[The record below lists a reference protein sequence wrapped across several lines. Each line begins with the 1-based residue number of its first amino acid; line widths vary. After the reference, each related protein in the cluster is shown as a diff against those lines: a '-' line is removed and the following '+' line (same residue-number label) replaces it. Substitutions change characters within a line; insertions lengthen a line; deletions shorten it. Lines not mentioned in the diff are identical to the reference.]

1 MRRRTCPCGSGRLA
15 RDCCGRFRRL
25 SASEVALAYLGRQI
39 RDARE
44 LLIPFSPTAVAALRE
59 EAATLPARCDLFTD
73 ALRAAPER
81 VIRQV
86 RGHADTPVVRAAV
99 ARAVIALR
107 EAGTVDEH
115 LAAAALI
122 DLTQAHSAVCEAAM
136 DQADAAARV
145 ASRPMGD
152 PITV

>member
-1 MRRRTCPCGSGRLA
+1 MQMRRRTCSCGSGRLA

-44 LLIPFSPTAVAALRE
+44 LLIPFSPEAVAVLRE
-59 EAATLPARCDLFTD
+59 EAASLPARCDLFVD
-73 ALRAAPER
+73 VLRAMPER
-81 VIRQV
+81 VIRP
-86 RGHADTPVVRAAV
+86 RGGDSATLRAAV

-107 EAGTVDEH
+107 EAGAVDEH

-122 DLTQAHSAVCEAAM
+122 DLTQEHSPVC
-136 DQADAAARV
+136 DAAVAQARQVERVV
-145 ASRPMGD
+145 APRVPV
-152 PITV
+152 TA